1 MIRARGGQHMLSN
14 SNQHRNIILVTAVA
28 ATAVC
33 MMCLVIDAACAQGA
47 FGVGG
52 AAAFAPAAHDG
63 VFGWV
68 LAKQA
73 AYYRDFS
80 GMIRASKANGTA
92 VYGLLGLS
100 FTYGIFH
107 AAGPGHGKAV
117 ISSYLIANGET
128 WRRGVALS
136 FASALL
142 QALAAVAIVGIF
154 AAILGQTA
162 ATMTQ
167 AARAI
172 EMASYCLIVAVGAR
186 LCWAKGRGFL
196 AELHDLA
203 WPKQAHAH
211 AGHDHHCEHAADVP
225 TCTHDHGY
233 HHGCDAHHHHH
244 DHHAGCG
251 HAHGPDPQT
260 LSGPGGW
267 RRGLAAILAVGL
279 RPCSGAILVLVF
291 ALAQGLF
298 WLGIVST
305 FAMGI
310 GTAITVASIATFA
323 VAAGSIARKLASYR
337 SGVGGLALRG
347 LEFGAA
353 LVVVA
358 FGLLLLMGYM
368 ATERL
373 FGA

>member
-1 MIRARGGQHMLSN
+1 MLIN
-14 SNQHRNIILVTAVA
+14 SDRNDAVIFVTAVLA
-28 ATAVC
+28 VAVC
-33 MMCLVIDAACAQGA
+33 ALCASIDIACAQGA
-47 FGVGG
+47 FGIAH
-52 AAAFAPAAHDG
+52 AAHFAPPDESG
-63 VFGWV
+63 LLGWV
-68 LAKQA
+68 VAKQA

-80 GMIRASKANGTA
+80 GMIRASKTNGSA
-92 VYGLLGLS
+92 VYALLGLS

-128 WRRGVALS
+128 WRRGIALS

-154 AAILGQTA
+154 AAILGGTA

-172 EMASYCLIVAVGAR
+172 EIVSYCLIVAVGLR
-186 LCWAKGRGFL
+186 LCWMKGRGFL
-196 AELHDLA
+196 TELHGFNSA
-203 WPKQAHAH
+203 KQTDHTSD
-211 AGHDHHCEHAADVP
+211 HDHFGHGDGAAA
-225 TCTHDHGY
+225 CAHDH
-233 HHGCDAHHHHH
+233 DHHH
-244 DHHAGCG
+244 DHHPTHAHEHDVCVGCG
-251 HAHGPDPQT
+251 HAHSPPPQL

-267 RRGLAAILAVGL
+267 RRGLAALLAVGL
-279 RPCSGAILVLVF
+279 RPCSGAILLLVF

-298 WLGIVST
+298 WLGVVST
-305 FAMGI
+305 FVMGI
-310 GTAITVASIATFA
+310 GTALTVAAIATFA
-323 VAAGSIARKLASYR
+323 VAAGSAARKLAGFR
-337 SGVGGLALRG
+337 SGIGGVALRG
-347 LEFGAA
+347 LELGAS
-353 LVVVA
+353 LVVVL

>member
-1 MIRARGGQHMLSN
+1 MLNN
-14 SNQHRNIILVTAVA
+14 SNRNDAIIFVSAVLAVA
-28 ATAVC
+28 VFALCVGTDVAS
-33 MMCLVIDAACAQGA
+33 AQGA
-47 FGVGG
+47 FGVGR
-52 AAAFAPAAHDG
+52 AAHFAGSDESG

-80 GMIRASKANGTA
+80 GMIRASKTNGSA
-92 VYGLLGLS
+92 VYALLGLS

-128 WRRGVALS
+128 WRRGIALS

-154 AAILGQTA
+154 AAILGGTA

-172 EMASYCLIVAVGAR
+172 EIASYCLIVAVGLR
-186 LCWAKGRGFL
+186 LCWMKGRGFL
-196 AELHDLA
+196 MELHGFNSA
-203 WPKQAHAH
+203 KQPDHDYD
-211 AGHDHHCEHAADVP
+211 HDHLGHADGAAA
-225 TCTHDHGY
+225 CTHDHDHERNHG
-233 HHGCDAHHHHH
+233 HHPAQAHVH
-244 DHHAGCG
+244 GTCCECG
-251 HAHGPDPQT
+251 HAHGPQPQT

-267 RRGLAAILAVGL
+267 RRGFAAILAVGL
-279 RPCSGAILVLVF
+279 RPCSGAILLLVF

-298 WLGIVST
+298 WLGVAST
-305 FAMGI
+305 FVMGI
-310 GTAITVASIATFA
+310 GTALTVAAIATFA
-323 VAAGSIARKLASYR
+323 VAAGSAARKLASLR
-337 SGVGGLALRG
+337 SGIGGLALRG
-347 LEFGAA
+347 LELGAS
-353 LVVVA
+353 LVVVL

>member
-1 MIRARGGQHMLSN
+1 
-14 SNQHRNIILVTAVA
+14 
-28 ATAVC
+28 
-33 MMCLVIDAACAQGA
+33 
-47 FGVGG
+47 
-52 AAAFAPAAHDG
+52 
-63 VFGWV
+63 
-68 LAKQA
+68 
-73 AYYRDFS
+73 
-80 GMIRASKANGTA
+80 
-92 VYGLLGLS
+92 
-100 FTYGIFH
+100 
-107 AAGPGHGKAV
+107 V

-186 LCWAKGRGFL
+186 LCWAKGRAFL

-211 AGHDHHCEHAADVP
+211 AGHAHHCEHAADVP
-225 TCTHDHGY
+225 TCTHDHGH
-233 HHGCDAHHHHH
+233 HHGCAAHHHHH

-323 VAAGSIARKLASYR
+323 VAAGSAARKLGNMRTAA
-337 SGVGGLALRG
+337 GELVLRG
-347 LEFGAA
+347 MEFGAS
-353 LVVVA
+353 LLVVA
-358 FGLLLLMGYM
+358 FGALLLMGYM

-373 FGA
+373 F

>member
-1 MIRARGGQHMLSN
+1 MIRAWGVQHMLIN
-14 SNQHRNIILVTAVA
+14 SNQHRNIILIAAVA

-33 MMCLVIDAACAQGA
+33 MMCLAIDAAHAQGP

-186 LCWAKGRGFL
+186 SAHMTRSIIAIAPPTVRPWSRSADTFRPRRVAPRPRGDPRRWPAAMLGR
-196 AELHDLA
+196 H
-203 WPKQAHAH
+203 
-211 AGHDHHCEHAADVP
+211 
-225 TCTHDHGY
+225 
-233 HHGCDAHHHHH
+233 
-244 DHHAGCG
+244 
-251 HAHGPDPQT
+251 
-260 LSGPGGW
+260 SGPGFRTGPGTVLARDRVNICHGHRNRDHGRLNCDLRG
-267 RRGLAAILAVGL
+267 RRRFDREKARQLPRRRRWTGLARARVWRLACRCRVRLAVADGL
-279 RPCSGAILVLVF
+279 HGHRAAVRRLSERNKKPAR
-291 ALAQGLF
+291 
-298 WLGIVST
+298 
-305 FAMGI
+305 
-310 GTAITVASIATFA
+310 TASRRSM
-323 VAAGSIARKLASYR
+323 AGIARSANVML
-337 SGVGGLALRG
+337 
-347 LEFGAA
+347 
-353 LVVVA
+353 
-358 FGLLLLMGYM
+358 
-368 ATERL
+368 
-373 FGA
+373 

>member
-1 MIRARGGQHMLSN
+1 
-14 SNQHRNIILVTAVA
+14 
-28 ATAVC
+28 
-33 MMCLVIDAACAQGA
+33 
-47 FGVGG
+47 
-52 AAAFAPAAHDG
+52 
-63 VFGWV
+63 
-68 LAKQA
+68 
-73 AYYRDFS
+73 
-80 GMIRASKANGTA
+80 MIRASKANGSA
-92 VYGLLGLS
+92 VYALLGLS

-128 WRRGVALS
+128 WRRGIALS

-154 AAILGQTA
+154 AAILGGTT

-172 EMASYCLIVAVGAR
+172 EIASYCLIVAVGLR
-186 LCWAKGRGFL
+186 LCWMKGRAFL
-196 AELHDLA
+196 TELRDHYS
-203 WPKQAHAH
+203 
-211 AGHDHHCEHAADVP
+211 GHSGGAVACA
-225 TCTHDHGY
+225 
-233 HHGCDAHHHHH
+233 HHH
-244 DHHAGCG
+244 DHQHDYDHDHHHHNHAHDVCSECG
-251 HAHGPDPQT
+251 HSHGPQPQM

-298 WLGIVST
+298 WLGVVST
-305 FAMGI
+305 FAMGV
-310 GTAITVASIATFA
+310 GTALTVAAIATFA
-323 VAAGSIARKLASYR
+323 VAAGSAARKLAGLR
-337 SGVGGLALRG
+337 SGIGGVALRG
-347 LEFGAA
+347 LELGAS